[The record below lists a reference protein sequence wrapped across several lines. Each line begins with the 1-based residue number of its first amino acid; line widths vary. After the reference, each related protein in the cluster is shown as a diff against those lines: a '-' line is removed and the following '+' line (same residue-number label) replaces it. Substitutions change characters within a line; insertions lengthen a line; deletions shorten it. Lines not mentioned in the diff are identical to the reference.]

1 VTDRPNGEIEAELER
16 LENGLRQL
24 KIQYDMFFAGAI
36 PKQPLELRAALDR
49 VIKRYTNAPLR
60 KYAHR
65 FHFSSL
71 AARYNSFSEL
81 WAKTLKG
88 MEEGNRN
95 AAPALQDRT
104 PPDAEQVL
112 VRCRIHDAVE
122 EQETLKLLHARFL
135 AARRKAEGNG
145 TKISFESFLRGVSA
159 QAERLRE
166 SSGCGLVELRLVV
179 HGGKVLLKAR
189 PSR

>member
-1 VTDRPNGEIEAELER
+1 VTDRPNAEIEAELER
-16 LENGLRQL
+16 LEAGLRQL
-24 KIQYDMFFAGAI
+24 KIQYDMFFARAI
-36 PKQPLELRAALDR
+36 PRQPLELRAALDR

-65 FHFSSL
+65 FHFNSL
-71 AARYNSFSEL
+71 AARYNSLSEL

-88 MEEGNRN
+88 MEEGERT
-95 AAPALQDRT
+95 APAPQDRT

-112 VRCRIHDAVE
+112 VRCRIHDAIE

-145 TKISFESFLRGVSA
+145 TKISFESFLRGVAA

-166 SSGCGLVELRLVV
+166 SSGCDQVELRLVV
-179 HGGKVLLKAR
+179 HEGKVQLKAR

>member
-1 VTDRPNGEIEAELER
+1 MTDRPNGEIEAELER

-36 PKQPLELRAALDR
+36 PKQPLELRAALER
-49 VIKRYTNAPLR
+49 VIKRYTSAPLR
-60 KYAHR
+60 KYSHR
-65 FHFSSL
+65 FHFNSL

-88 MEEGNRN
+88 MEEGNRS
-95 AAPALQDRT
+95 APALHDRVA
-104 PPDAEQVL
+104 PGAERIL
-112 VRCRIHDAVE
+112 ARCLIHDAAA
-122 EQETLKLLHARFL
+122 EQEALKLLHERFL
-135 AARRKAEGNG
+135 TARRKAEGNG
-145 TKISFESFLRGVSA
+145 TKVSFESFLRGVSA

-166 SSGCGLVELRLVV
+166 KSGCDQVELRLVV
-179 HGGKVLLKAR
+179 HEGKVLLKAR